1 VGSKWGGPGAKT
13 GIEKNWHRAIKREEN
28 AVKNT
33 LFLLGKILSLSASFT
48 PLKTLDPTLLSQL
61 KETLPAALFEKLN
74 GSLSLDQDQLKIA
87 EYKVQLLEERLR
99 LIRIAKYGPGSE
111 KLSDAQ
117 LELLE
122 LEPGVSSAEVKAESE
137 RDQLKV
143 PLKPRR
149 KHPGRQELPANL
161 PRVEKIIACT
171 PEQCV
176 CGNCGK
182 ENSVIGYE
190 TSEQLDV
197 KPAQYFVV
205 VTKREKRACKSCAEQ
220 GVECAPAPVR
230 IIEKGLASD
239 RVVIDTVVSKYADY
253 VPLYRQSAILERE
266 TGIEL
271 SRATLDGWV
280 MRVGESLRPISAAMG
295 RQLLSGSYIQADETT
310 VGVQM
315 HDGRGKN
322 HQAYLWQYSRPGG
335 PVVFD
340 FRMGREREG
349 PKQFLGDF
357 EGILQT
363 DGYGAY
369 DHIGGKGIVHAG
381 CWAHARRKFFEAVK
395 LNPKDQS
402 SIQIVAQINEL
413 FAIDAQA
420 REEGLSPMD
429 RHVLRSE
436 KTKPLLE
443 QIKAAIQAARGS
455 ALPKSALAKA
465 CDYTLT
471 LWTRLTRFLEYP
483 ELELSNNLAEN
494 AIRPIAIGRKNW
506 IHLGSKEAGPR
517 VAAILSIVETCR
529 RLSLPIRDYLAS
541 VLPGLE
547 DFPASRVAELTPT
560 AWAAR
565 N

>member
-1 VGSKWGGPGAKT
+1 LFFGSCSSP
-13 GIEKNWHRAIKREEN
+13 
-28 AVKNT
+28 
-33 LFLLGKILSLSASFT
+33 LSASFT
-48 PLKTLDPTLLSQL
+48 PLKALDPTLVSQL

-74 GSLSLDQDQLKIA
+74 GSLSIDQDQLKFA
-87 EYKVQLLEERLR
+87 EYKVRVLEERLR
-99 LIRIAKYGPGSE
+99 LVRIEKYGPGSE

-137 RDQLKV
+137 RDQLKL
-143 PLKPRR
+143 PLKPRK

-190 TSEQLDV
+190 KSEQLDV
-197 KPAQYFVV
+197 KPAEYFVV
-205 VTKREKRACKSCAEQ
+205 VTMREKRACKACEEQ
-220 GVECAPAPVR
+220 GVECAPVPVR

-239 RVVIDTVVSKYADY
+239 RVVIDTVVSKYADHL
-253 VPLYRQSAILERE
+253 PLFRQSAILLRE
-266 TGIEL
+266 TGIDL

-280 MRVGESLRPISAAMG
+280 MRVGDLLRPITAAMG
-295 RQLLSGSYIQADETT
+295 QELVSGTYIQADETT

-315 HDGRGKN
+315 HDNRGKN

-349 PKQFLGDF
+349 PKGFLGNF
-357 EGILQT
+357 EGRLQS
-363 DGYGAY
+363 DGYSAY
-369 DHIGGKGIVHAG
+369 DHVGGPKIVHAA
-381 CWAHARRKFFEAVK
+381 CWAHARRKFFDAVK
-395 LNPKDQS
+395 LNPTDQT
-402 SIQIVAQINEL
+402 SIRIVAQMDEL

-420 REEGLSPMD
+420 RQKDLSLMD
-429 RHVLRSE
+429 RHVLRLE
-436 KTKPLLE
+436 KAKPLLE
-443 QIKAAIQAARGS
+443 QINTGIQAARAD
-455 ALPKSALAKA
+455 ALPQSALAKA
-465 CDYTLT
+465 CNYTLT
-471 LWTRLTRFLEYP
+471 LWTRLGRFLEYP
-483 ELELSNNLAEN
+483 EVELSNNLAEN
-494 AIRPIAIGRKNW
+494 AMRPVVLGRKNW
-506 IHLGSKEAGPR
+506 IHVGSKDAGPR
-517 VAAILSIVETCR
+517 VAAIISIVETCR

-541 VLPGLE
+541 VLPGLA
-547 DFPASRVAELTPT
+547 DFPRNRVAELTPS

-565 N
+565 NSRGNQAKSATV

>member
-1 VGSKWGGPGAKT
+1 LRLSH
-13 GIEKNWHRAIKREEN
+13 ERLHRLETENRILRE
-28 AVKNT
+28 
-33 LFLLGKILSLSASFT
+33 LRR
-48 PLKTLDPTLLSQL
+48 LD
-61 KETLPAALFEKLN
+61 
-74 GSLSLDQDQLKIA
+74 
-87 EYKVQLLEERLR
+87 LLE
-99 LIRIAKYGPGSE
+99 KYGPAGE
-111 KLSDAQ
+111 KLSDEQ

-122 LEPGVSSAEVKAESE
+122 REPGVSSAEVEAESE
-137 RDQLKV
+137 RAQLKL
-143 PLKPRR
+143 PFKRAK
-149 KHPGRQELPANL
+149 KHPGRQELPAHL
-161 PRVEKIIACT
+161 PRIEKIIACT

-190 TSEQLDV
+190 KSEQLDV
-197 KPAQYFVV
+197 KPAEYFVV
-205 VTKREKRACKSCAEQ
+205 VTMREKRACKACEEQ

-239 RVVIDTVVSKYADY
+239 RVVIDTVVSKYADHL
-253 VPLYRQSAILERE
+253 PLYRQSAILERE
-266 TGIEL
+266 TGIDV

-280 MRVGESLRPISAAMG
+280 MRVGELVRPITAAMS
-295 RQLLSGSYIQADETT
+295 QELLSGSYIQADETT

-335 PVVFD
+335 AVVFD

-349 PKQFLGDF
+349 PKRFLGNF
-357 EGILQT
+357 EGILQS

-369 DHIGGKGIVHAG
+369 DHIGGEGIVHAA
-381 CWAHARRKFFEAVK
+381 CWAHARRKFFDAVK
-395 LNPKDQS
+395 LNPKDQT
-402 SIQIVAQINEL
+402 SIRIVVLMDEL

-420 REEGLSPMD
+420 RQEGFSPIE
-429 RHVLRSE
+429 RHVLRLEKSE
-436 KTKPLLE
+436 PLLE
-443 QIKAAIQAARGS
+443 QIKAGIQAARAG

-471 LWTRLTRFLEYP
+471 LWSRLSRFLEYP

-494 AIRPIAIGRKNW
+494 AMRPVALGRKNW

-529 RLSLPIRDYLAS
+529 RLSLPIREYLGS
-541 VLPGLE
+541 VLPGLA
-547 DFPASRVAELTPT
+547 DFPINRVAELTPS